1 MSRNF
6 KIFFKNFVSKKKS
19 QEKFKKFFKLND
31 NKNTIY
37 KKLDNETRAS
47 CGQKYL
53 NFPTF
58 LP

>member
-31 NKNTIY
+31 KNTIY
-37 KKLDNETRAS
+37 KNLGNKTRAS
-47 CGQKYL
+47 CGQKCI
-53 NFPTF
+53 P
-58 LP
+58 